1 MKQWKERD
9 SVLEQIFQFFDKIS
23 IRYNFTEIKTET
35 FLPGIQIKNGVLQI
49 DLQKLKYPGD
59 LVHEAGHIAVTKSEE
74 RNVLND
80 NVIENNAEKAGD
92 EMAVLLWSFA
102 AAKQIG
108 LATEIVFHED
118 GYKGEAEWLAQQFES
133 GNYIGLPLL
142 QWMGLTTVEGPH
154 AFPKMKMWLR
164 D

>member
-1 MKQWKERD
+1 MKQGKERD
-9 SVLEQIFQFFDKIS
+9 LILKQIFQFFDEIS
-23 IRYNFTEIKTET
+23 IPYNFAEISKET
-35 FLPGIQIKNGVLQI
+35 FLPGIQIKNGTLQI
-49 DLQKLKYPGD
+49 DLEKLKYPGD
-59 LVHEAGHIAVTKSEE
+59 LLHEAGHIAVSISTE
-74 RNVLND
+74 RGNLND
-80 NVIENNAEKAGD
+80 NIIENNSEKAGD